1 MAEWQTHRT
10 QNAAGNRV
18 GSSPTA
24 ATQAPGDGPGSF
36 SFAAQGFSRFHI
48 WRRYPC
54 FSGKKRKVEIFVEVP
69 FSNTTDFTGDLPGFC
84 GVVCGARNSTA
95 VRESNQ

>member
-24 ATQAPGDGPGSF
+24 ATTNSQIFGSAF
-36 SFAAQGFSRFHI
+36 FIVVSAFLVSRRI
-48 WRRYPC
+48 L
-54 FSGKKRKVEIFVEVP
+54 
-69 FSNTTDFTGDLPGFC
+69 DLGIYC
-84 GVVCGARNSTA
+84 GNVTKMDVTVGENA
-95 VRESNQ
+95 

>member
-24 ATQAPGDGPGSF
+24 ATTFLQIFGSAF
-36 SFAAQGFSRFHI
+36 FFVVTGVLI
-48 WRRYPC
+48 WEIGIRLLYEL
-54 FSGKKRKVEIFVEVP
+54 FVEI
-69 FSNTTDFTGDLPGFC
+69 
-84 GVVCGARNSTA
+84 
-95 VRESNQ
+95 

>member
-36 SFAAQGFSRFHI
+36 SFAAQGFSQIAFSI
-48 WRRYPC
+48 KYPC
-54 FSGKKRKVEIFVEVP
+54 SFAKIEK
-69 FSNTTDFTGDLPGFC
+69 
-84 GVVCGARNSTA
+84 
-95 VRESNQ
+95 

>member
-24 ATQAPGDGPGSF
+24 ATQAPGDDPGSF
-36 SFAAQGFSRFHI
+36 FFAAQGFSRMALFPEYLCNFAKIEKWH
-48 WRRYPC
+48 
-54 FSGKKRKVEIFVEVP
+54 
-69 FSNTTDFTGDLPGFC
+69 
-84 GVVCGARNSTA
+84 
-95 VRESNQ
+95 